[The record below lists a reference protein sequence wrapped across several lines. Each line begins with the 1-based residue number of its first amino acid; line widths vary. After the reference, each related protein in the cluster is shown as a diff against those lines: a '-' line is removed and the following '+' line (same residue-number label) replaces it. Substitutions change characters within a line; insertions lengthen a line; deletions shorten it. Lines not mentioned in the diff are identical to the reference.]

1 MDVSTACFPREAS
14 LNELLHEPIIAMLMA
29 SDGVHSDDIRALY
42 KKLER
47 KSDQR
52 IARARDIEA
61 MERCFIR

>member
-14 LNELLHEPIIAMLMA
+14 LNELLREPIIALMMA

-42 KKLER
+42 RKLER
-47 KSDQR
+47 RIDAQR
-52 IARARDIEA
+52 HRARDQDA

>member
-42 KKLER
+42 RKMER
-47 KSDQR
+47 R
-52 IARARDIEA
+52 TETRRPRDLEA

>member
-14 LNELLHEPIIAMLMA
+14 LNELLHEPIIALMMA

-42 KKLER
+42 RKMER
-47 KSDQR
+47 RLDAKR
-52 IARARDIEA
+52 NRARDQDA